1 MNIVESWNKLNYL
14 EMKVKDLEKDLAKE
28 QNKSQYFKKAQSQIE
43 ELEHKLL
50 IVEKALELACERV
63 KYFEEMQDREMG
75 FSDFFGYDSDYD
87 LQAIIEQYKE
97 QAKEITS

>member
-43 ELEHKLL
+43 ELENKLL
-50 IVEKALELACERV
+50 IVEKALDLACKELHCELENPENELYTKTPDEYV
-63 KYFEEMQDREMG
+63 DYFKAR
-75 FSDFFGYDSDYD
+75 
-87 LQAIIEQYKE
+87 
-97 QAKEITS
+97 AKENKI

>member
-50 IVEKALELACERV
+50 IVEKALDLACKELHCELENPDNELYTKTLNEYVDYFKER
-63 KYFEEMQDREMG
+63 
-75 FSDFFGYDSDYD
+75 
-87 LQAIIEQYKE
+87 
-97 QAKEITS
+97 AKENKI